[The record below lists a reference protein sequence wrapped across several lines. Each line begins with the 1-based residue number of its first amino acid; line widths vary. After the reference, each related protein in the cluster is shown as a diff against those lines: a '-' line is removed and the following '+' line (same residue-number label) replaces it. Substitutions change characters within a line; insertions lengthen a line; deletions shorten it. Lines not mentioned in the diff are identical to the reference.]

1 MKRKIKEKILD
12 FLQTESDSKAL
23 LITGAR
29 QIGKTY
35 IIRECLK
42 EQFSSVIEINFI
54 ENENAKKIFS
64 DFKDTKDILFRLS
77 AIAEQPLIKGETV
90 FFLDEVQ
97 ESKELVTAIK
107 FLVEEGSFRY
117 VLSGSLLGVELKDI
131 RSIPVGYL
139 QIMEMYPMD
148 FEEFCVANQV
158 GTHIIETL
166 RECFEKGRPIDGL
179 VHEKMLELF
188 RLYLII
194 GGMPAVVQ
202 KYIDTNNLQHVTEIQ
217 KQIIAQYKKD
227 IAKYDPENKLYLEDI
242 FNLIPS
248 ELNNKNKRFIMKK
261 LNENFKFSRY
271 ENSFVWLKDAGVALP
286 VHCAAEPVLPLL
298 LSKATNLFKLFLSDV
313 GLLAAMY
320 ANGLQMKILMN
331 ELNMNYGAIYENVVA
346 QELKCHGF
354 ELYYYNNNK
363 QGELDFLIEYEG
375 KVLPIEIKSGKDYER
390 HAALNNCLMNPRY
403 DIEKAF
409 VFCNENVQRKDK
421 IHYYPIYM
429 ISFLHKEKQI
439 ENPIYKPDFSILM

>member
-1 MKRKIKEKILD
+1 M
-12 FLQTESDSKAL
+12 
-23 LITGAR
+23 
-29 QIGKTY
+29 
-35 IIRECLK
+35 
-42 EQFSSVIEINFI
+42 
-54 ENENAKKIFS
+54 
-64 DFKDTKDILFRLS
+64 FRLS